1 MGIPQISNDKSDTVM
16 RESVQGKRGVRGLGC
31 TASFLA
37 VVLSL
42 LPLGFI
48 GAIAYAAADCG
59 ACDMTRANELALVA
73 LASFGLTLA
82 GAILAAIGG
91 LISRSRPNPAGIVLV
106 ASTAC
111 IALAG
116 VGFAVLGVMTSSSDL
131 GDELGTWAVLFF
143 LVSSVPGIASILA
156 FRQSKARSIIL
167 FVASTLFVA
176 SAGFG
181 FAVLGVMTSSSGLG
195 TVAVFLFLVSTV
207 PGTAAILAFRRSKAR
222 SVSGSRSATALYIA
236 PRG

>member
-1 MGIPQISNDKSDTVM
+1 MGIPQISNDKKDKVM
-16 RESVQGKRGVRGLGC
+16 RDRGQGKRGVRGLGC
-31 TASFLA
+31 TAGVLA
-37 VVLSL
+37 VLLSL
-42 LPLGFI
+42 VPLSFI

-82 GAILAAIGG
+82 GGILAAVGG
-91 LISRSRPNPAGIVLV
+91 LISRSRPNPAGILLV

-111 IALAG
+111 VAWAG
-116 VGFAVLGVMTSSSDL
+116 V
-131 GDELGTWAVLFF
+131 
-143 LVSSVPGIASILA
+143 GIASILA

-167 FVASTLFVA
+167 FVASTFFIAL
-176 SAGFG
+176 AGFG
-181 FAVLGVMTSSSGLG
+181 FAVLGVITSSSGLG

-222 SVSGSRSATALYIA
+222 SISESRSATALYLA

>member
-1 MGIPQISNDKSDTVM
+1 MGIPQISNDKKDKVM
-16 RESVQGKRGVRGLGC
+16 RDRGQGKRGVRGLGC
-31 TASFLA
+31 TAGVLA
-37 VVLSL
+37 VLLSL
-42 LPLGFI
+42 VPLSFI

-82 GAILAAIGG
+82 GGILAAVGG
-91 LISRSRPNPAGIVLV
+91 LISRSRPNPAGILCV
-106 ASTAC
+106 
-111 IALAG
+111 ALAG
-116 VGFAVLGVMTSSSDL
+116 VGFVVLGVMTSSSDL
-131 GDELGTWAVLFF
+131 GDELGTLAVVFF

-156 FRQSKARSIIL
+156 FRQSKARRIIL
-167 FVASTLFVA
+167 FVASTFFIAL
-176 SAGFG
+176 AGFG
-181 FAVLGVMTSSSGLG
+181 FAVLGVITSSSGLG

-222 SVSGSRSATALYIA
+222 SISESRSATALYLA

>member
-16 RESVQGKRGVRGLGC
+16 RDSGKGKRGVRGLGC

-42 LPLGFI
+42 VPLGFI
-48 GAIAYAAADCG
+48 GAIG
-59 ACDMTRANELALVA
+59 
-73 LASFGLTLA
+73 LA
-82 GAILAAIGG
+82 GADCVHCDWTRADELTNFLLPSFVLALAGGILAAIGG
-91 LISRSRPNPAGIVLV
+91 LISRSRSFSAGILLA
-106 ASTAC
+106 ASTAF

-116 VGFAVLGVMTSSSDL
+116 LGFVVLGVITSSSGL
-131 GDELGTWAVLFF
+131 GSVAVFFF

-156 FRQSKARSIIL
+156 FRQAKAGSIIL
-167 FVASTLFVA
+167 FAVSTLFIA
-176 SAGFG
+176 FAGFG
-181 FAVLGVMTSSSGLG
+181 FAVLGVITSSSGLG

-207 PGTAAILAFRRSKAR
+207 PGTASILAFRRSKAR
-222 SVSGSRSATALYIA
+222 SISETPSAMALYIA